1 MTRATDRGS
10 QYRANDSIA
19 SAFAAPSGAATTAL
33 SISGTAAAATGLTEG
48 ATYRLWSSVA
58 CFVRFAASGD
68 ALVTD
73 MPLTA
78 ELPEWITLNDV
89 TRLSAIT
96 ASASGTLYIT
106 KMGE

>member
-1 MTRATDRGS
+1 MTRSIDRGS
-10 QYRANDSIA
+10 AYRANDSIA
-19 SAFAAPSGAATTAL
+19 SAFAVPSGAATTAL
-33 SISGTAAAATGLTEG
+33 SISGTAAEATGLTQD
-48 ATYRLWSSVA
+48 ATYRLWPSVA

-68 ALVTD
+68 ATTSD

-78 ELPEWITLNDV
+78 ELAEWLTLNDL

-96 ASASGTLYIT
+96 AGGTGTLYIT